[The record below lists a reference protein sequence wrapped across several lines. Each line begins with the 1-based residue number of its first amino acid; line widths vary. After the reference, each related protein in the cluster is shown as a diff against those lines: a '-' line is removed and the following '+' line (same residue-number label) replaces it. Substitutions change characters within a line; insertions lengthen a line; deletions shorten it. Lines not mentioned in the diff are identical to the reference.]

1 MNLLRHERAIGSRL
15 REIAY
20 VLIKY
25 GFGDIV
31 SRLKLG
37 GYLALGLK
45 LLTIKRTPLL
55 KPLSR
60 HERIR
65 LACEELGPTF
75 IKLGQILSTRPD
87 LIPLELARELTR
99 LQDTAAPFPGDDAKR
114 IVEEDLGPPDSIFSS
129 FEEIPIAAASIA
141 QVHRARLVTGE
152 EVAVKIQRPGIR
164 KIIEEDISILY
175 ELAQLLERH
184 IEEVAFFRPTQ
195 IIDEF
200 ARTIREELT
209 FTIEAAH
216 AERFRLMFE
225 GRQDVYTPRIFR
237 QLSTERLLTME
248 YVEGIKISEVEALK
262 RGGYNRKLIA
272 DRGAE
277 IILAQV
283 FTHGFFHADPHPGNI
298 LVLKDHVIC
307 FLDFGMMGFLT
318 EADKDVFMDA
328 LIAYTHRDSSTITQA
343 LLKMVDYEE
352 GLDERRLERDLL
364 SFMNIHLYKPLKL
377 MRMAD
382 ILRDVLNITYRHRLR
397 LRPNYFFVLKALSQ
411 LESIGLDLDPDFDLF
426 SRIQPY
432 VEKLAQ
438 GKLRGRIGR
447 EITDAFFLLKS
458 LPADLKEVIGLLNKG
473 KLHFTIAQKGL
484 EQTVQELNR
493 ATNRLVMALILG
505 AIIISS
511 SIILAVSGQSL
522 LGSLGFAIAAMIG
535 LGLLISIFRS
545 GIF

>member
-1 MNLLRHERAIGSRL
+1 
-15 REIAY
+15 
-20 VLIKY
+20 
-25 GFGDIV
+25 
-31 SRLKLG
+31 
-37 GYLALGLK
+37 
-45 LLTIKRTPLL
+45 
-55 KPLSR
+55 
-60 HERIR
+60 
-65 LACEELGPTF
+65 
-75 IKLGQILSTRPD
+75 
-87 LIPLELARELTR
+87 
-99 LQDTAAPFPGDDAKR
+99 
-114 IVEEDLGPPDSIFSS
+114 
-129 FEEIPIAAASIA
+129 
-141 QVHRARLVTGE
+141 
-152 EVAVKIQRPGIR
+152 
-164 KIIEEDISILY
+164 
-175 ELAQLLERH
+175 
-184 IEEVAFFRPTQ
+184 
-195 IIDEF
+195 
-200 ARTIREELT
+200 
-209 FTIEAAH
+209 
-216 AERFRLMFE
+216 
-225 GRQDVYTPRIFR
+225 
-237 QLSTERLLTME
+237 
-248 YVEGIKISEVEALK
+248 
-262 RGGYNRKLIA
+262 
-272 DRGAE
+272 
-277 IILAQV
+277 
-283 FTHGFFHADPHPGNI
+283 
-298 LVLKDHVIC
+298 
-307 FLDFGMMGFLT
+307 
-318 EADKDVFMDA
+318 MDA